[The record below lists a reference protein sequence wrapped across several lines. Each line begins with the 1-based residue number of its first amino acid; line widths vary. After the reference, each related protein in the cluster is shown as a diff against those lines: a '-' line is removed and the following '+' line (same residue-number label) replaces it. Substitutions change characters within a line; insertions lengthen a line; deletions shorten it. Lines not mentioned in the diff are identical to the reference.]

1 MARFILWEIQA
12 THQFQ
17 MLNHLNILDMDI
29 EFKTPSS
36 RTVYERLKKKKKSKL
51 KELQFILYY
60 FEKIILTYQKL
71 YFYKVSI
78 N

>member
-1 MARFILWEIQA
+1 MDRFILWEIQA
-12 THQFQ
+12 TYQFQ

-29 EFKTPSS
+29 EFKMASS
-36 RTVYERLKKKKKSKL
+36 RTVYERLKKKRCKL

-71 YFYKVSI
+71 YFYKV
-78 N
+78 